1 MHVVSLKKL
10 RDFWQR
16 HAASEQAL
24 RAWYRDARN
33 AQWKSFSEIKERYRS
48 ADCLPG
54 NRVVF
59 DIKGNQYRLII
70 KIHYNTGRMF
80 IRFVGTHAE
89 YSKINAET
97 I

>member
-1 MHVVSLKKL
+1 MHVVSLRKL
-10 RDFWQR
+10 RECWQR

-24 RAWYRDARN
+24 RAWYSDACN
-33 AQWKSFSEIKERYRS
+33 ASWNSFSDIKRRYGS
-48 ADCLPG
+48 ADCLPD

-59 DIKGNQYRLII
+59 DIKGNHFRLIV
-70 KIHYNTGRMF
+70 KVHYNSGRVF
-80 IRFVGTHAE
+80 VRFAGTHAE